1 MASFIE
7 TGLSPSITDRKA
19 EFERMVNELQNRLA
33 LEPIYTNWVKF
44 QVGNFALDTSDPGQ
58 QFFVSLNY
66 TKNGS
71 GQANSFTIAIAYEP
85 RMSDPTGRW
94 NLDPNIIDKQ
104 LTIYNGSQDN
114 KLKCWLQYGYGHTP
128 NKLISPMLEG
138 MITDYKPEFRDGL
151 LFYTITGYSGL
162 VVAKEDNISV
172 EEMKATRP
180 TNAVKKVIEDNIGEN
195 SEKTNLGYKV
205 VFGPGVENSDKEVD
219 IPETPDIN
227 IFQYIEKVLSMA
239 VPASYN
245 EDEENS
251 EKGVDPSLTR
261 PYYMYEISEEKDNKT
276 ITILLV
282 DPKNPDSK
290 LTTSIVF
297 NWMDKSNSL
306 VQSWQPDISGSVLL
320 AQSYQKEKGVT
331 NFGIDDAG
339 NTVETNLLKP
349 PIAMNKQA
357 ESNSPTDG
365 ETSGSSE
372 ASSIDED
379 TEKNKWSK
387 AIQYSYKASMILTG
401 IPCDIPIGMYIK
413 VIPLLY
419 GKPHNSA
426 GLYMVTKSE
435 DQIDSGGFQTT
446 LDLIKIQTDDS
457 YIS

>member
-7 TGLSPSITDRKA
+7 TGLSPSITDRKN
-19 EFERMVNELQNRLA
+19 EFERMVKELQKQLA
-33 LEPIYTNWVKF
+33 LESVYTNWIKF
-44 QVGNFALDTSDPGQ
+44 RVGNFALDTSDPNQ

-71 GQANSFTIAIAYEP
+71 GQANSFTLAIAYEP

-172 EEMKATRP
+172 EEMEATRP

-195 SEKTNLGYKV
+195 SETNLGYKV
-205 VFGPGVENSDKEVD
+205 VFGPGVENSDREVN
-219 IPETPDIN
+219 IPEISDIN
-227 IFQYIEKVLSMA
+227 IFQYISKVLEMA
-239 VPASYN
+239 VPSSYN
-245 EDEENS
+245 EDEETNS
-251 EKGVDPSLTR
+251 DIDPSLTR
-261 PYYMYEISEEKDNKT
+261 PYYIYEISEEKDDKT

-290 LTTSIVF
+290 LKTSIIF

-306 VQSWQPDISGSVLL
+306 VQSWQPDVSGSVLL
-320 AQSYQKEKGVT
+320 SQSYQQEKGVT
-331 NFGIDDAG
+331 SYGIDDAG
-339 NTVETNLLKP
+339 NIVETNLLKP
-349 PIAMNKQA
+349 SISMNKQA
-357 ESNSPTDG
+357 KSNNPPTDG
-365 ETSGSSE
+365 EKTESVEST
-372 ASSIDED
+372 SIDEN
-379 TEKNKWSK
+379 TERNKWSK
-387 AIQYSYKASMILTG
+387 AIQYSYKATMILTG
-401 IPCDIPIGMYIK
+401 LPCDIPIGMYIE

-419 GKPHNSA
+419 GKPHNTA

-446 LDLIKIQTDDS
+446 LELIKIPTDNNYLS
-457 YIS
+457 